1 MDMGELGL
9 SQLVKILNL
18 SRKKHK
24 PLLHYHLRML
34 ERAELVEVS
43 RVERTGMIVSAKYYK
58 LSPKARILLGELATE
73 ECGRE
78 QRYLPTNYPITDAY
92 SKDNT
97 KKGLFSRISQI
108 LVGR

>member
-1 MDMGELGL
+1 MGELGL

-34 ERAELVEVS
+34 ERAGLVEVS

-58 LSPKARILLGELATE
+58 PSPKARILLEELPAE
-73 ECGRE
+73 GCGRE

-92 SKDNT
+92 SEDNA
-97 KKGLFSRISQI
+97 KKRLFSRISQI
-108 LVGR
+108 FVRK